1 MASPDRIPAIAAE
14 LRAARASLTAVD
26 QLEGRWG
33 ALSLDE
39 AYAIQHHDAVTAAGS
54 WPAAAAALDGFKL
67 GFTSRAKMAQ
77 MNLSTP
83 IYGLLPRGSRV
94 ATGATLSRAAYI
106 QPRVE
111 PELAVVVGRSIPLDM
126 HPDEAWLRLDHA
138 CAAMELLD
146 SRYRDYKFSVTD
158 VIADNT
164 SAAGYLLG
172 SERLP
177 LSRDLGNL
185 GVLFYKNGI
194 LIEAASTAAALEHPK
209 HAFAALL
216 TMLRGHGLTELT
228 EGAVILTGGLTAAHA
243 MAPGDHA
250 RIILEGLGAVDLHFA
265 S

>member
-1 MASPDRIPAIAAE
+1 MASSDRLSAIAAE
-14 LRAARASLTAVD
+14 LRTARETLTEVE

-33 ALSLDE
+33 ALTLDE
-39 AYAIQHHDAVTAAGS
+39 AYAIQRLDAVTAAGS
-54 WPAAAAALDGFKL
+54 WSAAAAALDGFKL

-94 ATGATLSRAAYI
+94 ASGATLSRAAYI
-106 QPRVE
+106 HPRVE
-111 PELAVVVGRSIPLDM
+111 PELAVVVGEAIPLDL
-126 HPDEAWLRLDHA
+126 PVDEAWLRLDYA

-172 SERLP
+172 NERLP
-177 LSRDLGNL
+177 LTRDLGNL
-185 GVLFYKNGI
+185 GVLFYKNDK
-194 LIEAASTAAALEHPK
+194 LIETASSAAALEHPK
-209 HAFAALL
+209 FAFGALL
-216 TMLRGHGLTELT
+216 EMLRGHGLTDLP

-243 MAPGDHA
+243 MEPGDRA
-250 RIILEGLGAVDLHFA
+250 RIILEGLGGIDLSFA
-265 S
+265 P

>member
-1 MASPDRIPAIAAE
+1 MP
-14 LRAARASLTAVD
+14 LTAGTID
-26 QLEGRWG
+26 
-33 ALSLDE
+33 
-39 AYAIQHHDAVTAAGS
+39 
-54 WPAAAAALDGFKL
+54 
-67 GFTSRAKMAQ
+67 
-77 MNLSTP
+77 
-83 IYGLLPRGSRV
+83 
-94 ATGATLSRAAYI
+94 TLA
-106 QPRVE
+106 E
-111 PELAVVVGRSIPLDM
+111 
-126 HPDEAWLRLDHA
+126 RLDHA
-138 CAAMELLD
+138 ARNLRGTRMVSEEHPQMEVADAYAVQDALRRRRLAAGLRQSGFKCGLTSLEKIRQIGLGGPVFGFLTADTALADGAEVSAASMMTPRVEAEIGIVTRVALGGADCGIPEVLAAID
-146 SRYRDYKFSVTD
+146 QVVPAIEIIDGRYASFRFDPRD

-185 GVLFYKNGI
+185 GVLFYKNGT

-216 TMLRGHGLTELT
+216 AMLRGHGLTELT

-265 S
+265 P